1 MDYDEFSKHFME
13 INRPLKTYLLGVS
26 GSLPDAEDM
35 LQTVWKTLWEKIDEF
50 DETRSF
56 KAWAFGM
63 ARFQA
68 LKWKQSKARSREILS
83 DEIISLL
90 AETVEE
96 ESEEIS
102 SQCHLVAESV
112 DKMNDLPRSVLQMKY
127 IEQMSSAEI
136 SEKIGKSVPAIDMM
150 LVRLRREIRDYIKER
165 I

>member
-1 MDYDEFSKHFME
+1 MDYDQFSKHFME
-13 INRPLKTYLLGVS
+13 INRPLKAYLLGVS

-35 LQTVWKTLWEKIDEF
+35 LQTVWKTLWEKIGEF

-96 ESEEIS
+96 ESEEINS
-102 SQCHLVAESV
+102 KCHLVAESIG
-112 DKMNDLPRSVLQMKY
+112 KMNDLPRSVLQMKY

-136 SEKIGKSVPAIDMM
+136 AKKIGKSVPAVDMM
-150 LVRLRREIRDYIKER
+150 LMRLRREIRDYIKEQ